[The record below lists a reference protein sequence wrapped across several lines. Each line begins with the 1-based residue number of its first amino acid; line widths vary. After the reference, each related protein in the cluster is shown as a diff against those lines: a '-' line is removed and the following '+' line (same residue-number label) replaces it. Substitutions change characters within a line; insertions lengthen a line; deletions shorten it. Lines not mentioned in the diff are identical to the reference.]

1 MNNTAIEKSNV
12 TAANVISKLNSLSK
26 NSPNSSTIP
35 KQLTMTPPES
45 APKSLTSHF
54 ITIIRYIVIIYLV
67 LYIGLVILNQLDLLP
82 SGIANIFKPFDF
94 VSLLSIKKE
103 EPQKEDTTNLATA
116 IEPEKEE
123 DKPKTVVRPEVI
135 PPTPLPQAGNP
146 LPEPDEASSRTQVNH
161 ATKGTYCYIGEDRGF
176 RSCVKI
182 EDGEKCMSGDIFP
195 TQAVC
200 INPNL
205 RP

>member
-12 TAANVISKLNSLSK
+12 TAANVISKS
-26 NSPNSSTIP
+26 SPTP
-35 KQLTMTPPES
+35 KQLTMAQPDSPP
-45 APKSLTSHF
+45 KTLTSHF
-54 ITIIRYIVIIYLV
+54 TTIIRYIVIIYLV
-67 LYIGLVILNQLDLLP
+67 LYIALVILNQLNLLP

-94 VSLLSIKKE
+94 VSLLSMKKE
-103 EPQKEDTTNLATA
+103 ESQKDDTTNLATA
-116 IEPEKEE
+116 IEPEKQE
-123 DKPKTVVRPEVI
+123 DQTKSVARPEVI

-146 LPEPDEASSRTQVNH
+146 LPEPDEASSRTQVNR
-161 ATKGTYCYIGEDRGF
+161 ATKGSYCYIGEDRGF